1 MFYGSSTTLKSIYF
15 WALPLLLL
23 ACSPRLSR
31 FYAAASTLSFFGLR
45 CLPYL
50 PLRRSACKVGFS
62 VNCPDFAVCRH
73 SSKAPCSKDPQL
85 ILRQICDVIMAVVPG
100 LPNRRAPTMDQRISG
115 WTCSRSQNMPHRNST
130 PLFRKER
137 PDPLPTDFRQ
147 LHMKPLHLSAGKV
160 FLDVQIKSD
169 QCEDDGDWF
178 CSFICMLSCIGV
190 NNVLV

>member
-1 MFYGSSTTLKSIYF
+1 MCHSPTAVVWSPSTCRWRLVEVVRPFISCDCARVTGNPEVI
-15 WALPLLLL
+15 
-23 ACSPRLSR
+23 PRTSW
-31 FYAAASTLSFFGLR
+31 
-45 CLPYL
+45 
-50 PLRRSACKVGFS
+50 KVRFS
-62 VNCPDFAVCRH
+62 VTCPDFAVCRH

-100 LPNRRAPTMDQRISG
+100 LPNRCAPTMDQRISG

>member
-1 MFYGSSTTLKSIYF
+1 MDDLSGKSFRTVFELTITAF
-15 WALPLLLL
+15 VGRRRA
-23 ACSPRLSR
+23 R
-31 FYAAASTLSFFGLR
+31 ASYRKSDFR
-45 CLPYL
+45 Y
-50 PLRRSACKVGFS
+50 
-62 VNCPDFAVCRH
+62 CPDLSVCRH
-73 SSKAPCSKDPQL
+73 PSKAPCSKDPQI

-100 LPNRRAPTMDQRISG
+100 IPNRRAPTMDQRISG

-169 QCEDDGDWF
+169 QREDDDWF
-178 CSFICMLSCIGV
+178 CSFICI
-190 NNVLV
+190 